1 MDTPVKSTVGTYLC
15 DMPIYILP
23 KLQSYSYGI
32 AVTSC
37 IFMYYFSSSIL
48 QRTQY
53 SGPVGNIVL
62 ITCIFAVITVIQV
75 VAINTQTMYAK
86 CSVTIYGSFISWIV
100 GAVVGLITFG
110 LIAGLLPQDLPFI
123 VHNEN
128 FTTMTLN
135 GGLGG
140 PPPTKVVKDDASPSS
155 SIEKSSKPDD
165 KDEFVCDLYKNGQLI
180 TSTVSE

>member
-1 MDTPVKSTVGTYLC
+1 MDKPLQSVVGNYLC

-37 IFMYYFSSSIL
+37 IFFYYFSSSIL

-53 SGPVGNIVL
+53 SGPVGNIVF
-62 ITCIFAVITVIQV
+62 ITCVFLAITVIQV
-75 VAINTQTMYAK
+75 VAIRTQFAYAK
-86 CSVTIYGSFISWIV
+86 CSVSIYGSAISWLV
-100 GAVVGLITFG
+100 GAVVGLLTFG
-110 LIAGLLPQDLPFI
+110 LVAGLAPDELPFI
-123 VHNEN
+123 RHDEN

-140 PPPTKVVKDDASPSS
+140 PPPEKVVKDDATSS
-155 SIEKSSKPDD
+155 SVEKSSKPDD
-165 KDEFVCDLYKNGQLI
+165 KDEFVCDLYKNGQLV